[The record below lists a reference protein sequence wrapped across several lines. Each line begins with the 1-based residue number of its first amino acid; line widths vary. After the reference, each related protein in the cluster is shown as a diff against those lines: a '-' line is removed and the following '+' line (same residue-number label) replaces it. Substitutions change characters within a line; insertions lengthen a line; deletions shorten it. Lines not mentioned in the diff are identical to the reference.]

1 MTSPPKKYGRF
12 SVEEELGRGG
22 MGVVYRAVDPVI
34 GRSVA
39 IKVLHTDSSLSAKA
53 RGEVQSRFE
62 QEFRSAGNLIHPS
75 LVTIYDVGQEG
86 NESFIAMECVEGDS
100 LERML
105 RSGRD
110 LSFKEVSDLL
120 ERLCSGLDYAHDAG
134 IVHRD
139 VKPAN
144 VLLTESGRPKIT
156 DFGVAKVRS
165 ANLTLTGTVIGT
177 PAYMAPEQILG
188 EPVTGAADQFSVGV
202 ILYQMLTG
210 ELPFIGDM
218 PTTTLYKIVHEEPAP
233 PSSLNE
239 TLPPEIDEAVLKSL
253 AKSPADR
260 YACCTDLANAVRDAL
275 GATPQISPE
284 STSRT
289 VTLAGAEPFDAEIS
303 HAGSGSYGGAVTWA
317 NRKPTPRY
325 GLLAFGAIALAMIG
339 WFGAQMYFERVAA
352 EEPTE
357 EVVAEGETTAQE
369 TATSQGDLPAPVEE
383 TPSEPPT
390 PVLRS
395 YTVVSEPAGA
405 TVLVDGE
412 RGSSVTPLTLDLDPE
427 ASIEIAV
434 ELDGYKPQSLQAS
447 LADYPDGEL
456 RFQLERKIVYGFA
469 TLQAPYEVLLSSGG
483 ARSKKE
489 RAPKLRL
496 TPGRHPI
503 DIEAPEVFFR
513 RSVTVEIE
521 PGQTAQLPSLPETLA
536 VRFASIPGNSRV
548 FIDGQFVDEAPM
560 TQRLTLGSTHEL
572 RFEWPDGTSKTERHR
587 IDRSKERIVVAKQ

>member
-1 MTSPPKKYGRF
+1 MSPSQKKYGRF

-39 IKVLHTDSSLSAKA
+39 IKVLHTDSSLSSKA
-53 RGEVQSRFE
+53 RGEIQNRFE

-75 LVTIYDVGQEG
+75 LVTVYDVGQEG
-86 NESFIAMECVEGDS
+86 DESFIAMECVEGDS

-110 LSFKEVSDLL
+110 LSFKEVADLL

-188 EPVTGAADQFSVGV
+188 ETVTGAADQFSVGV

-210 ELPFIGDM
+210 ELPFIGDL
-218 PTTTLYKIVHEEPAP
+218 PTTTLYKIVHEDPAP

-239 TLPPEIDEAVLKSL
+239 TLPPEIDAAVLKSL
-253 AKSPADR
+253 AKNPAER
-260 YACCTDLANAVRDAL
+260 YACCTDLAKAVRDAL

-325 GLLAFGAIALAMIG
+325 GLLALGAIALAMLG
-339 WFGAQMYFERVAA
+339 WFGAQMYFERMAPQ
-352 EEPTE
+352 EP
-357 EVVAEGETTAQE
+357 VE
-369 TATSQGDLPAPVEE
+369 TADDEPAEAPQQAADAPI
-383 TPSEPPT
+383 TPEAPL
-390 PVLRS
+390 LRS

-405 TVLVDGE
+405 TVVVDGE
-412 RGSSVTPLTLDLDPE
+412 AASSVTPITLELDPDSTVELALDLE
-427 ASIEIAV
+427 
-434 ELDGYKPQSLQAS
+434 GYKPQSLRAE
-447 LADYPDGEL
+447 LADYPEGEL
-456 RFQLERKIVYGFA
+456 SFRLERKIVYGFA
-469 TLQAPYEVLLSSGG
+469 TLEAPYDVVLRSRGAGSSKG
-483 ARSKKE
+483 RS
-489 RAPKLRL
+489 PKLRL
-496 TPGRHPI
+496 APGRHEI
-503 DIEAPEVFFR
+503 EIEADEVFLR
-513 RSVTVEIE
+513 RTLTVDIE
-521 PGQTAQLPSLPETLA
+521 PGQTAQLPNMPETLA

-560 TQRLTLGSTHEL
+560 TQSLTLGSTHEL